1 MGIFITF
8 EGTEGSGKS
17 TQIKRLAARIQELG
31 SEVVLLR
38 EPGGTPIGEE
48 IRHTLKHSAANHAM
62 TPETEL
68 LLMNAARAQLV
79 REVIRPALAGGK
91 VVLCDRFFD
100 STIVY
105 QGHGRGLDLRE
116 VRHIVN
122 YAVGDT
128 LPDLTLLLRV
138 PLAVSEERRAARQA
152 ATPERDRFE
161 ETDRAFFER
170 VETGYDNLGRSEGD
184 RVRIIDATRS
194 VEEVGEAIWLWVKPL
209 FDQRLVQGE
218 VACKSVGEEGRGR
231 E

>member
-1 MGIFITF
+1 MGLFITF

-17 TQIKRLAARIQELG
+17 TQIKRLAERISALG
-31 SEVVLLR
+31 HEVVVLR

-48 IRHTLKHSAANHAM
+48 IRHLLKHSAANGAM
-62 TPETEL
+62 TPEAEL

-100 STIVY
+100 STLVY
-105 QGHGRGLDLRE
+105 QGHGRGLDLVD
-116 VRHIVN
+116 VRRVIN

-138 PLAVSEERRAARQA
+138 PLAVSEQRRAARQA
-152 ATPERDRFE
+152 EAPERDRFE
-161 ETDRAFFER
+161 ETDRGFFQR
-170 VETGYDNLGRSEGD
+170 VEVGYDNLGASEGD
-184 RVRIIDATRS
+184 RVRTIDATKS
-194 VEEVGEAIWLWVKPL
+194 VDDVADAIWLFVKPL
-209 FDQRLVQGE
+209 FEQRTVQGE